1 VTTASVPGSSVPGSS
16 VPGSSGPGSSGPAA
30 ASAAPFVPAAPP
42 ADPDELDDPLASAHL
57 DATDPL
63 AHHTALFLPAADVV
77 SYLDGNSLGRPM
89 AATPARLDAFVRGEW
104 GTRLIRSWDE
114 RWMDLPTELGDRIGA
129 AALGAAPGQTVVADS
144 TTVLLYKAIRASLS
158 ARPDRHEIVVDDD
171 QFPTDRFVVEGIAHE
186 RGATVRWLSVD
197 ETRGVTP
204 EHVREVVG
212 PDTAVV
218 LVNHVS
224 YRSGFL
230 ADLPAIAEVVHD
242 AGALLVADLCHSV
255 GVVPTH
261 LDAWGV
267 DVAVGCTYKYLN
279 GGPGAPAFLYARAA
293 LLPELDQPV
302 QGWMGAA
309 DVFAMAEG
317 YVPAEGIRRFVS
329 GTPPIVGMLAMQD
342 MLDAIEEAGLDAIRG
357 KSLALTD
364 YAFAL
369 VDAWLAPLGVT
380 TATPREHERRG
391 SHVTVRHPRFRE
403 VVATL
408 WQEGVVPDFRGP
420 DALRIGLSPL
430 STTFDEVRVG
440 VAAIREALQQD

>member
-1 VTTASVPGSSVPGSS
+1 VTTASDAPLAPGSSAA
-16 VPGSSGPGSSGPAA
+16 PAA
-30 ASAAPFVPAAPP
+30 PAAPAPASFVPAAPP
-42 ADPDELDDPLASAHL
+42 ADPAELDDPLASAHR
-57 DATDPL
+57 DAADPL
-63 AHHTALFLPAADVV
+63 AHFSALFLPAGDVV

-89 AATPARLDAFVRGEW
+89 AATPARLDAFVRGDW

-114 RWMDLPTELGDRIGA
+114 QWMQLPTELGDRIGA

-144 TTVLLYKAIRASLS
+144 TTVLLYKAIRASLA
-158 ARPDRHEIVVDDD
+158 ARPDRHEIVIDDD
-171 QFPTDRFVVEGIAHE
+171 QFPTDRFVVEGIARE

-204 EHVREVVG
+204 EQVREVVG

-230 ADLPAIAEVVHD
+230 ADLPAITEIVHE

-255 GVVPTH
+255 GVVPTE

-279 GGPGAPAFLYARAA
+279 GGPGAPAFLYARAD
-293 LLPELDQPV
+293 LLPELEQPV

-317 YVPAEGIRRFVS
+317 YVPDAGIRKFIS
-329 GTPPIVGMLAMQD
+329 GTPPVVGMLAMQD
-342 MLDAIEEAGLDAIRG
+342 MLDAVEEAGLPAIRE

-364 YAFAL
+364 YAFDL

-440 VAAIREALQQD
+440 VAAIREALQPG